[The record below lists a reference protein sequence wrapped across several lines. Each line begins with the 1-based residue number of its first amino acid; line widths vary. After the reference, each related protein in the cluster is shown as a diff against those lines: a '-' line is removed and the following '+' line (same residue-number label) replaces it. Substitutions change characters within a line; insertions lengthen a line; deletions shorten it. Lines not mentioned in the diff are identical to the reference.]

1 MESIH
6 VTRKYS
12 AFSSFGRWNPMYLVL
27 NSKIFYL
34 LSYKFIWTSIPYHG
48 LLLSFIHLA
57 TLNQLLSAP
66 YFFSD
71 AQPISQSLEFK
82 ILVSSL
88 CVFLFFHIFY
98 LPGHQAC
105 EILTFMSL
113 FFSPSSIVVQT
124 LPQIQHFPNYIQRT
138 SVWGNINS
146 FCSRISLPNA
156 LSHPCNWTISFLKT
170 RIKSY
175 TFFIPA

>member
-12 AFSSFGRWNPMYLVL
+12 AFSSFGRWNPMYLIL

-34 LSYKFIWTSIPYHG
+34 LSYKFIWTSIPYHR

-66 YFFSD
+66 YFFQMHNPS
-71 AQPISQSLEFK
+71 
-82 ILVSSL
+82 VSHWNSKFWCHL
-88 CVFLFFHIFY
+88 CVFLFFYIFY

-113 FFSPSSIVVQT
+113 FFFPSSILVQT
-124 LPQIQHFPNYIQRT
+124 LLQIQHLPNYIQRN

-146 FCSRISLPNA
+146 FCSRISLPNT
-156 LSHPCNWTISFLKT
+156 LSHPSNWAISFLKT